1 VQSVRH
7 NLPGM
12 SPIKQTY
19 MEYAMRIII
28 PATAIGLV
36 LAAATSAQAQ
46 TVVTS
51 ANPSMQT
58 IQTTETTR
66 TVRPARSAH
75 REVVTTRTVTRQVVP
90 NTTTVIARTVPAQPL
105 YDEVTPAV
113 VPSSN
118 TDYGPPLY
126 DTVAPVT
133 AAMVPAASTTQPFIY
148 RYVYEPDRILVI
160 DPTTNIAVQSIPR

>member
-1 VQSVRH
+1 
-7 NLPGM
+7 
-12 SPIKQTY
+12 
-19 MEYAMRIII
+19 MRFII
-28 PATAIGLV
+28 PATAVGLV

-46 TVVTS
+46 TVLAPTS
-51 ANPSMQT
+51 PSMQT
-58 IQTTETTR
+58 IQTTETVR
-66 TVRPARSAH
+66 TVRPARSA
-75 REVVTTRTVTRQVVP
+75 RRDVVTTRTVTRQVVP
-90 NTTTVIARTVPAQPL
+90 TTTTVIARTVPAATQPL

-113 VPSSN
+113 VPSSD

-133 AAMVPAASTTQPFIY
+133 AATFPAAGATQPFVY